1 MLGVVNRFLVRL
13 SRVIRPSLW
22 MTEELLVKT
31 LLDARPRLVAGAYA
45 LVRDA
50 PLAEDVFQEV
60 LLRALRM
67 RESFSDEGGVL
78 AWARV
83 SARNLGI
90 DQVRRAGRM
99 GDILSE
105 LALDALDARLEET
118 ADSQRQR
125 VEAMRH
131 CMEKLPDESRTL
143 LRMRYDEGRK
153 GEDLARLLRR
163 SEAAVYKALS
173 RLHQGLRKCI
183 NERLAQEGA
192 V

>member
-1 MLGVVNRFLVRL
+1 
-13 SRVIRPSLW
+13 

-31 LLDARPRLVAGAYA
+31 LLDARPRLVAGAFA
-45 LVRDA
+45 VVRDVHS
-50 PLAEDVFQEV
+50 AEDVFQEV

-83 SARNLGI
+83 TARNLGI
-90 DQVRRAGRM
+90 DQVRRAGRL
-99 GDILSE
+99 DEILSE

-125 VEAMRH
+125 VEAMRV
-131 CMEKLPDESRTL
+131 CLEKLPDESRLL

-153 GEDLARLLRR
+153 AAELARLLRR
-163 SEAAVYKALS
+163 NETAIYKALS
-173 RLHQGLRKCI
+173 RLHQALRQCI
-183 NERLAQEGA
+183 KQRLAAQEGA
-192 V
+192 